1 VGYSM
6 AHKEGLQN
14 MNQLPERVLELKDVY
29 EASQILKKVGF
40 NLSTKDLER
49 EAHMYG
55 FNLATLAQRVKEGD
69 SQ

>member
-6 AHKEGLQN
+6 AHKEGLEN
-14 MNQLPERVLELKDVY
+14 MNQLPERVLELRDLY
-29 EASQILKKVGF
+29 EAFQILNKVGF

-55 FNLATLAQRVKEGD
+55 FNLATLAKRVKEGD

>member
-1 VGYSM
+1 M
-6 AHKEGLQN
+6 QN
-14 MNQLPERVLELKDVY
+14 MNQLPEQVLELGDLY
-29 EASQILKKVGF
+29 EASQTLNKVGF

-49 EAHMYG
+49 EAHLYG

>member
-1 VGYSM
+1 MGYSM

-49 EAHMYG
+49 EAHLYG
-55 FNLATLAQRVKEGD
+55 FNLAALAKRVKEGD